1 MRGDGLSLFKKK
13 GMSINRLALIRYK
26 AIDECLRNH
35 GQQWTLDQLIAK
47 VRDSLCQEE
56 GIDSVSKRTIQAD
69 IQRMR
74 SNEAGYNAPIIVKQ
88 RKYYTYSDPAYS
100 ITTAPLNEADRAQL
114 EEMIAV
120 LKELN
125 GFSYLPDI
133 SEVIVRLEKILRK
146 ARGA

>member
-1 MRGDGLSLFKKK
+1 
-13 GMSINRLALIRYK
+13 MSINRLALIRYK

-35 GQQWTLDQLIAK
+35 GQQWTLDQLIEK
-47 VRDSLCQEE
+47 VRDILRQEE
-56 GIDSVSKRTIQAD
+56 GIESVSKRTIQAD

-74 SNEAGYNAPIIVKQ
+74 SNEAGYSAPIIVKQ
-88 RKYYTYSDPAYS
+88 RKYYTYGDPAYS

-114 EEMIAV
+114 EEMVAV
-120 LKELN
+120 LKQLN

-133 SEVIVRLEKILRK
+133 TEVIVRLEKILRK

>member
-1 MRGDGLSLFKKK
+1 
-13 GMSINRLALIRYK
+13 MSINRLALIRYK

-35 GQQWTLDQLIAK
+35 GQQWTLDQLIEK
-47 VRDSLCQEE
+47 VRDILCREE

-74 SNEAGYNAPIIVKQ
+74 SNEVGYNAPIIVKQ
-88 RKYYTYSDPAYS
+88 RKYYAYSDPAYS
-100 ITTAPLNEADRAQL
+100 ITTAPLNEADGAQL

-120 LKELN
+120 LKQLN

>member
-1 MRGDGLSLFKKK
+1 
-13 GMSINRLALIRYK
+13 MSINRLALIRYK

-35 GQQWTLDQLIAK
+35 GQQWTLDQLIER
-47 VRDSLCQEE
+47 VRDILRREE
-56 GIDSVSKRTIQAD
+56 GIDRVSKRTIQAD

-100 ITTAPLNEADRAQL
+100 ITTAPLNEADRVQL

-120 LKELN
+120 LKQLN

>member
-1 MRGDGLSLFKKK
+1 
-13 GMSINRLALIRYK
+13 MSINRLALIRYK

-35 GQQWTLDQLIAK
+35 RQQWTLDQLIAK
-47 VRDSLCQEE
+47 VRDILRQEE

-74 SNEAGYNAPIIVKQ
+74 SNEVGYNAPIIVKQ

-120 LKELN
+120 LKQLN